1 MKMKIILLYVILLC
15 SSCLLGLR
23 AQETKPKELEVISI
37 HALANYPDR
46 FDFSGI
52 VKTESGYLAIAD
64 KVWNQY
70 AYHIE
75 IDSNYWYL
83 TDSVQLG
90 LDNHSDLE
98 GIDFCDEA
106 GLYFID
112 EKFNRAYLFDGSG
125 NSEIVFNKGILRDGL
140 KWGTNSGLEGV
151 AVDCE
156 RNVLYLAKERDPGFI
171 VTYDLENHSVL
182 DIFNLPDSNGDVSD
196 LKFENGFLYLL
207 ERSENY
213 VTKIN
218 VLTKQIVEK
227 VSYKDVCSH
236 PDGKLYSHTKYGLAE
251 ALLLTED
258 EIWIG
263 LDNNGLPF
271 SSHARQAYQ
280 LTGNQPVL
288 IKFKRPENF

>member
-1 MKMKIILLYVILLC
+1 MA
-15 SSCLLGLR
+15 STW
-23 AQETKPKELEVISI
+23 AQEELPAELEIISI
-37 HALANYPDR
+37 HTLANYPDR

-52 VKTESGYLAIAD
+52 VKSETGYLAIAD
-64 KVWNQY
+64 KIWNRY
-70 AYHIE
+70 VYNIR
-75 IDSNYWYL
+75 IDSNHWYV

-90 LDNHSDLE
+90 LANNTDLE
-98 GIDFCDEA
+98 GIDFCDQS

-112 EKFNRAYLFDGSG
+112 EKFNRAYLYDGSG
-125 NSEIVFNKGILRDGL
+125 RSEVIFNKGLLRGGH
-140 KWGTNSGLEGV
+140 KWGTNSGLEGI

-171 VTYDLENHSVL
+171 VSYDMEDKAIL
-182 DIFNLPDSNGDVSD
+182 DIFNLPDSKGDVSD
-196 LKFENGFLYLL
+196 LKFENDFLYLL
-207 ERSENY
+207 ERNENY

-218 VLTKQIVEK
+218 VKTKQVVEK

-280 LTGNQPVL
+280 LVGNQPVL